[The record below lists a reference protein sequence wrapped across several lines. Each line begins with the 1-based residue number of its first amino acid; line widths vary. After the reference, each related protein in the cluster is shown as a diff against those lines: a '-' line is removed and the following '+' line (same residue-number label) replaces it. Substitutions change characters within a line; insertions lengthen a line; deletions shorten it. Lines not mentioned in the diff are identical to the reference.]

1 MQWKPSMYNMQN
13 KPYTPATIEQKWY
26 QKWEQNSYFAPSG
39 KGQPYCIALPPP
51 NITGTLH
58 MGHGLQQSI
67 MDVLIRYQRMCGKNT
82 LWQLGTDHAG
92 IATQMIVENLLAT
105 EGIKRH
111 ELGREKF
118 LQRIWAWKKYSGNTI
133 AQQERRLG
141 ISGDWTR
148 EKFTLDPDLTNTIQH
163 AFIKLYEKGMIYRG
177 KRLVNWDP
185 VLNTAIS
192 DLEVINEECM
202 GLLWYIKYPIVGS
215 KTNLVIATTRPET
228 MLGDVAVAVHP
239 ADSRYQHLIGKQV
252 KLPITDRLIPIIADE
267 YVEQNFGSGC
277 VKITPAHDFND
288 YKVGQRHNLPLLN
301 IFTPDVRIN
310 ENAPK
315 IYQHLDRMQ
324 ARKKIIAELKAA
336 GLLITT
342 EKHNLKIPK
351 GDRTGAIIEPYLT
364 NQWFVTAKALAAPAI
379 AAVKQGKIKF
389 IPQNWD
395 KIYFQWLENIED
407 WCISRQLWWGHRIP
421 AWSDENNNVY
431 VGMNEAEIRT
441 KYNLGNIPLKQD
453 EDVLDTW
460 FSSAFWPFS
469 TLGWPKSTPEL
480 QTFYPTN
487 VLVTGFDIIFFWVAR
502 MVMMGLQFTDEVPF
516 KEVYITGLIR
526 DSHGQKMAKSKGNIL
541 DPVDLIDGITLNDLI
556 KKRTSNLMQPHL
568 ATAIEKQTRA
578 DFPNGI
584 PSFGADA
591 LRFTF
596 CALATTSRDINFA
609 MPRLEGY
616 RNFCNKIWHAA
627 HFVLSQVTAYTPSNN
642 IELSLADRWIQ
653 SSLQNTLRSIEIE
666 FKNYRFDLL
675 AQAIY
680 EFTWH
685 QFCDWYLEL
694 TKPLLNSA
702 QTSPALRQGTC
713 NTLITTLET
722 LLRIIHP
729 FMPFITEE
737 IWQKVAAKMQINAA
751 TIMFQPY
758 PKFDSKKIDQTAT
771 SEIEFLQKIILAIR
785 SIRGEMNISPTK
797 PLRLLLSQCPT
808 HHKNLIQHQAQCL
821 QTLAKL
827 ESITWITA
835 KDIPVAAT
843 ALVDDLKL
851 HIPLAGLIDSKA
863 EIARLNKEINKIKIT
878 IDRVQTKL
886 QNPHYTSKA
895 PAAVVA
901 KDHSHLAKN
910 QDELQK
916 MLAGLKLIQQMES

>member
-1 MQWKPSMYNMQN
+1 MKN
-13 KPYTPATIEQKWY
+13 KFYTPATIEQKWY
-26 QKWEQNSYFAPSG
+26 QKWEQNNYFAPSG
-39 KGQPYCIALPPP
+39 KGKPYCIALPPP

-58 MGHGLQQSI
+58 MGHGFQQSI
-67 MDVLIRYQRMCGKNT
+67 MDVLIRYQRMRGKNT
-82 LWQLGTDHAG
+82 LWQLGIDHAG
-92 IATQMIVENLLAT
+92 IATQMIVENLLIT
-105 EGIKRH
+105 EGIKKH
-111 ELGREKF
+111 DIGRENF
-118 LQRIWAWKKYSGNTI
+118 LQKIWSWKKYSGNTI

-148 EKFTLDPDLTNTIQH
+148 EKFTLDPDLTRAVQH
-163 AFIKLYEKGMIYRG
+163 AFIKLYEKGLIYRG
-177 KRLVNWDP
+177 KKLVNWDP
-185 VLNTAIS
+185 VLKTAIS
-192 DLEVINEECM
+192 DLEVINEECV
-202 GLLWYIKYPIVGS
+202 GLLWYIKYPIVDS
-215 KTNLVIATTRPET
+215 KTSLVIATTRPET

-239 ADSRYQHLIGKQV
+239 ADSRYQHLIGKHI
-252 KLPITDRLIPIIADE
+252 KLPLTNRLVPIIADE
-267 YVEQNFGSGC
+267 YVDQNFGSGC

-301 IFTPDVRIN
+301 IFTPDARIN

-315 IYQHLDRMQ
+315 IYQNLDRMQ
-324 ARKKIIAELKAA
+324 ARDKIIAELKTA
-336 GLLITT
+336 GFLITT

-351 GDRTGAIIEPYLT
+351 GDRTGTIIEPYLT
-364 NQWFVTAKALAAPAI
+364 NQWFVTAKALAEPAI
-379 AAVKQGKIKF
+379 AAVKQNKIKF
-389 IPQNWD
+389 IPQSWN

-431 VGMNEAEIRT
+431 VGINEAEIRT
-441 KYNLGNIPLKQD
+441 KHNLGNTPLKQD

-469 TLGWPKSTPEL
+469 TLGWPKPTPEFH
-480 QTFYPTN
+480 TFYPTN

-502 MVMMGLQFTDEVPF
+502 MVMMGLHFTNNVPF

-526 DSHGQKMAKSKGNIL
+526 DSHGQKMSKSKGNIL
-541 DPVDLIDGITLNDLI
+541 DPVDLIDGITLNELI

-568 ATAIEKQTRA
+568 ATAIEKQTRI

-627 HFVLSQVTAYTPSNN
+627 HFVLSQVTSYAPANT
-642 IELSLADRWIQ
+642 ELSLADRWIQ
-653 SSLQNTLRSIEIE
+653 SALQNTLRIIDTE

-694 TKPLLNSA
+694 TKPLLNST

-737 IWQKVAAKMQINAA
+737 IWQKVAPKMQIKAT
-751 TIMFQPY
+751 TIMLQPY
-758 PKFDSKKIDQTAT
+758 PKFDNKKIDQAAT
-771 SEIEFLQKIILAIR
+771 SAIEFLQKIILAIR
-785 SIRGEMNISPTK
+785 NIRGAMNISPTK
-797 PLRLLLSQCPT
+797 PLQLLLSQCST
-808 HHKNLIQHQAQCL
+808 QHKNLIQQQTQYL
-821 QTLAKL
+821 QTLANL
-827 ESITWITA
+827 ETISWITE

-843 ALVDDLKL
+843 AVVDELKL
-851 HIPLAGLIDSKA
+851 HIPLAGLIDSKI
-863 EIARLNKEINKIKIT
+863 EIARLHKEISKIKIT
-878 IDRVQTKL
+878 IDRIQTKL
-886 QNPHYTSKA
+886 QNPNYTSKA
-895 PAAVVA
+895 PATVVA
-901 KDHSHLAKN
+901 KDRSLLAKN

-916 MLAGLKLIQQMES
+916 LLAALKLIQQ